1 MKITGVIYKGDKQSV
16 DNLYNRYME
25 RIHNGESIDIIS
37 EMDNKGFTHNMGILT
52 NVFKDG
58 NTLIG
63 EFDLRLDKYIN
74 LKPNTIE
81 SRLKGEDFVRTFEV
95 QNEH

>member
-1 MKITGVIYKGDKQSV
+1 MKTTGVIYKGEKQSV
-16 DNLYNRYME
+16 DILYDRYMK
-25 RIHNGESIDIIS
+25 RIRNEESIDIIS

-63 EFDLRLDKYIN
+63 EFELRLNKYIN
-74 LKPNTIE
+74 LKPNIIR
-81 SRLKGEDFVRTFEV
+81 SRLKGEDFVRTFKV
-95 QNEH
+95 RNEH

>member
-1 MKITGVIYKGDKQSV
+1 MKTTGVIYKGEKQSV
-16 DNLYNRYME
+16 DILYDRYME
-25 RIHNGESIDIIS
+25 RIRNEESIDIIS

-63 EFDLRLDKYIN
+63 EFELRLDKYIN
-74 LKPNTIE
+74 LKPNIIR
-81 SRLKGEDFVRTFEV
+81 SRLKGEDFVRTFKV
-95 QNEH
+95 RNEH